1 MLLYGELA
9 PKLFDL
15 LELLGKPGWLVVH
28 REGGTMRLM
37 YAQQSGSSVCC
48 RAVADQVAECTTN
61 DVALHAIRPE
71 KFTLTPKMLKC
82 LRDLNAL
89 SLILVQA
96 ADATC
101 SLAGIWLAM
110 GPSHGQQA
118 AQQLRSVLPTVL
130 GNADT
135 DLQARVQLV
144 LAQALLAAASPADLK
159 ADPEE

>member
-1 MLLYGELA
+1 MHFCSNAYHHSRNPSPQLAEIFERFRFLKGLL
-9 PKLFDL
+9 
-15 LELLGKPGWLVVH
+15 
-28 REGGTMRLM
+28 
-37 YAQQSGSSVCC
+37 
-48 RAVADQVAECTTN
+48 
-61 DVALHAIRPE
+61 
-71 KFTLTPKMLKC
+71 
-82 LRDLNAL
+82 
-89 SLILVQA
+89 LILVQA